1 MRGKRARNSLGNQAA
16 NPADFRFHCNEAPA
30 VSPFAL
36 LPPPGVR
43 FPAPFAGWPGP
54 RAAWIK
60 RRAASLGPP
69 THGPGWRARW
79 PSPDVQ
85 ALSVSFEWPPLRGPQ
100 LQPPVVCLGSGIL
113 QTTPTERRAAGGD
126 RPRSGG
132 SVKLRRIARR
142 TALPACFAPASRAH
156 CAEMR
161 EWIRAWTEAVET
173 FVLEVIF
180 EQRRGTWAA
189 MVRAALFAFS
199 KIFQVAV
206 KVRRFLY
213 NRRLLRD
220 STLGVQVIAIGNL
233 TVGGT
238 GKTPVVE
245 KFARE
250 LQNQGRTVAI
260 LSRGYRSKPP
270 PLTRRMWNKLLL
282 RDDTTPPR
290 VVSDGKSLLLDS
302 ETAGDEPY
310 MLASNL
316 KDVVVLV
323 DKDRVKS
330 GRYAIEKFGC
340 DTLLLD
346 DGFQYWKLAGRR
358 RDIVLIDFQQPF
370 GNEHLL
376 PRGTLREPPSH
387 LSRAST
393 IFITKSDGATAELRA
408 RIGKYNPSA
417 SIIECVHHPLYFEDV
432 FTGEQC
438 GLDLIKGRKVASLS
452 GIAQP
457 ESFEKSLVKQGA
469 ELVYS
474 KRFADH
480 HRFTQQEVL
489 NAVNRSK
496 KRQATAII
504 TTQKDAVRFP
514 KIDRRDLPIYFMRVE
529 IKILSGAK
537 DFNDCVRQIC
547 FR

>member
-1 MRGKRARNSLGNQAA
+1 MREQFRVWTENLETFLLEVILEERPGKRA
-16 NPADFRFHCNEAPA
+16 
-30 VSPFAL
+30 AL
-36 LPPPGVR
+36 
-43 FPAPFAGWPGP
+43 
-54 RAAWIK
+54 
-60 RRAASLGPP
+60 
-69 THGPGWRARW
+69 
-79 PSPDVQ
+79 
-85 ALSVSFEWPPLRGPQ
+85 
-100 LQPPVVCLGSGIL
+100 
-113 QTTPTERRAAGGD
+113 
-126 RPRSGG
+126 
-132 SVKLRRIARR
+132 
-142 TALPACFAPASRAH
+142 
-156 CAEMR
+156 
-161 EWIRAWTEAVET
+161 
-173 FVLEVIF
+173 
-180 EQRRGTWAA
+180 
-189 MVRAALFAFS
+189 VRALLFAFS
-199 KIFQVAV
+199 KIFQVAI
-206 KVRRFLY
+206 KTRRFLY
-213 NRRLLRD
+213 HVRLLRD
-220 STLGVQVIAIGNL
+220 STLVVQVIAIGNL

-316 KDVVVLV
+316 KDVIVLV

-346 DGFQYWKLAGRR
+346 DGFQYWKLRGRR
-358 RDIVLIDFQQPF
+358 MDVVLVDYQQPF

-387 LSRAST
+387 LARANT
-393 IFITKSDGATAELRA
+393 IFITKSDGNTSELRR
-408 RIGKYNPSA
+408 RIAQFNADAG
-417 SIIECVHHPLYFEDV
+417 IIECVHHPLYFEDV
-432 FTGEQC
+432 FTGERH
-438 GLDLIKGRKVASLS
+438 GLELLQGRTIASLS

-457 ESFEKSLVKQGA
+457 ESFEQSLVKLGG

-480 HRFTQQEVL
+480 HRFSQQEVL
-489 NAVNRSK
+489 NVINRSK
-496 KRQATAII
+496 KRQAQSII

-514 KIDRRDLPIYFMRVE
+514 KLDRRDLPIYFMRVE

-537 DFNDCVRQIC
+537 DFHDCVQQEC

>member
-1 MRGKRARNSLGNQAA
+1 MRETLRTWTENLETFILEVILEERPGKRAALAR
-16 NPADFRFHCNEAPA
+16 
-30 VSPFAL
+30 AL
-36 LPPPGVR
+36 LYALS
-43 FPAPFAGWPGP
+43 FIFAG
-54 RAAWIK
+54 
-60 RRAASLGPP
+60 
-69 THGPGWRARW
+69 
-79 PSPDVQ
+79 
-85 ALSVSFEWPPLRGPQ
+85 
-100 LQPPVVCLGSGIL
+100 
-113 QTTPTERRAAGGD
+113 
-126 RPRSGG
+126 
-132 SVKLRRIARR
+132 
-142 TALPACFAPASRAH
+142 
-156 CAEMR
+156 
-161 EWIRAWTEAVET
+161 
-173 FVLEVIF
+173 
-180 EQRRGTWAA
+180 
-189 MVRAALFAFS
+189 
-199 KIFQVAV
+199 AV

-213 NRRLLRD
+213 ETRIIRD
-220 STLGVQVIAIGNL
+220 STLGIQVIAIGNL

-270 PLTRRMWNKLLL
+270 PLSKRLINKFLL
-282 RDDTTPPR
+282 REERTPPR

-346 DGFQYWKLAGRR
+346 DGFQYWRLAGRR
-358 RDIVLIDFQQPF
+358 KDIVLIDYQQPF
-370 GNEHLL
+370 GNEYLL

-387 LSRAST
+387 LSRASYV
-393 IFITKSDGATAELRA
+393 FITKSDGNTGELRS
-408 RIGKYNPSA
+408 RIAKHNPSA
-417 SIIECVHHPLYFEDV
+417 GVIECEHHPLYFEDV
-432 FTGEQC
+432 FTGEQH
-438 GLDLIKGRKVASLS
+438 GLDLIRGLKVASLS

-457 ESFEKSLVKQGA
+457 QSFERSLSRLGG

-480 HRFTQQEVL
+480 HRFTQQEIL
-489 NAVNRSK
+489 NAINRSK
-496 KRQATAII
+496 KRQAAAII

-514 KIDRRDLPIYFMRVE
+514 KVDRRDLPIYFMRVE
-529 IKILSGAK
+529 IKILKGAK
-537 DFNDCVRQIC
+537 DFNECVRQIC

>member
-1 MRGKRARNSLGNQAA
+1 MA
-16 NPADFRFHCNEAPA
+16 
-30 VSPFAL
+30 
-36 LPPPGVR
+36 
-43 FPAPFAGWPGP
+43 
-54 RAAWIK
+54 
-60 RRAASLGPP
+60 
-69 THGPGWRARW
+69 
-79 PSPDVQ
+79 
-85 ALSVSFEWPPLRGPQ
+85 
-100 LQPPVVCLGSGIL
+100 
-113 QTTPTERRAAGGD
+113 
-126 RPRSGG
+126 
-132 SVKLRRIARR
+132 
-142 TALPACFAPASRAH
+142 
-156 CAEMR
+156 MR
-161 EWIRAWTEAVET
+161 EQLRAWTEALET
-173 FVLEVIF
+173 FFIEVVLE
-180 EQRRGTWAA
+180 ERRGTRASL
-189 MVRAALFAFS
+189 VRGLLFLVS
-199 KIFQVAV
+199 KVFQVAV
-206 KVRRFLY
+206 KTRRFLY
-213 NRRLLRD
+213 NVRILRD

-250 LQNQGRTVAI
+250 LRDQGRNVAI

-270 PLTRRMWNKLLL
+270 PIHKRLVNKVLL

-302 ETAGDEPY
+302 EMAGDEPY

-346 DGFQYWKLAGRR
+346 DGFQYWKLRGRR
-358 RDIVLIDFQQPF
+358 QDIVLIDRQQPF
-370 GNEHLL
+370 GNELLL

-387 LSRAST
+387 LARAT
-393 IFITKSDGATAELRA
+393 AVFITKSDGKTDALRQRIAQLNPTA
-408 RIGKYNPSA
+408 G
-417 SIIECVHHPLYFEDV
+417 IIECIHHPLYLEDV
-432 FTGEQC
+432 FTGKRVNLET
-438 GLDLIKGRKVASLS
+438 LKGQKVASLS

-457 ESFEKSLVKQGA
+457 ESFEQSLVQLGA
-469 ELVYS
+469 KLVYV

-480 HRFTQQEVL
+480 HRFTQQEIL
-489 NAVNRSK
+489 NAINRSK
-496 KRQATAII
+496 KRQAQTII

-537 DFNDCVRQIC
+537 DFQDCVRKIC

>member
-1 MRGKRARNSLGNQAA
+1 MR
-16 NPADFRFHCNEAPA
+16 D
-30 VSPFAL
+30 
-36 LPPPGVR
+36 
-43 FPAPFAGWPGP
+43 
-54 RAAWIK
+54 
-60 RRAASLGPP
+60 
-69 THGPGWRARW
+69 T
-79 PSPDVQ
+79 
-85 ALSVSFEWPPLRGPQ
+85 
-100 LQPPVVCLGSGIL
+100 
-113 QTTPTERRAAGGD
+113 
-126 RPRSGG
+126 
-132 SVKLRRIARR
+132 
-142 TALPACFAPASRAH
+142 
-156 CAEMR
+156 
-161 EWIRAWTEAVET
+161 IRAWTEAIET
-173 FVLEVIF
+173 FVLEVIL
-180 EQRRGTWAA
+180 EERRGK
-189 MVRAALFAFS
+189 RAAIVRFLLFLLS
-199 KIFQVAV
+199 KVFLVIV
-206 KVRRFLY
+206 KLRRFLY
-213 NRRLLRD
+213 DVRIMRD
-220 STLGVQVIAIGNL
+220 YTIGVQVIAIGNL

-250 LQNQGRTVAI
+250 LKNQGRNVAI

-270 PLTRRMWNKLLL
+270 PLSKRLLDRVLL
-282 RDDTTPPR
+282 RRDRTPPR

-323 DKDRVKS
+323 DKDRVKA

-358 RDIVLIDFQQPF
+358 RDIVLIDCQAPF
-370 GNEHLL
+370 GNEYLL

-387 LSRAST
+387 LGRAST
-393 IFITKSDGATAELRA
+393 IFITKSDGDTARLRA
-408 RIGKYNPSA
+408 RIAKYNDQA
-417 SIIECVHHPLYFEDV
+417 GIIECIHHPLYFEDV
-432 FTGEQC
+432 FTGEQH
-438 GLDLIKGRKVASLS
+438 GMNLIKGRRIASFS

-457 ESFEKSLVKQGA
+457 ESFEKSLKGQGA

-489 NAVNRSK
+489 NAINRSK
-496 KRQATAII
+496 KKQAELII

-529 IKILSGAK
+529 IKILTGAK

>member
-1 MRGKRARNSLGNQAA
+1 MPERLRTWVEAA
-16 NPADFRFHCNEAPA
+16 ETFFQE
-30 VSPFAL
+30 
-36 LPPPGVR
+36 
-43 FPAPFAGWPGP
+43 
-54 RAAWIK
+54 
-60 RRAASLGPP
+60 
-69 THGPGWRARW
+69 
-79 PSPDVQ
+79 
-85 ALSVSFEWPPLRGPQ
+85 
-100 LQPPVVCLGSGIL
+100 VVL
-113 QTTPTERRAAGGD
+113 EE
-126 RPRSGG
+126 RSGAG
-132 SVKLRRIARR
+132 
-142 TALPACFAPASRAH
+142 RA
-156 CAEMR
+156 
-161 EWIRAWTEAVET
+161 IV
-173 FVLEVIF
+173 
-180 EQRRGTWAA
+180 RGL
-189 MVRAALFAFS
+189 LFGCS
-199 KIFQVAV
+199 KVFQVAV
-206 KVRRFLY
+206 KTRHFLY
-213 NRRLLRD
+213 NFRILRD

-250 LQNQGRTVAI
+250 LRDQGRNVAI

-270 PLTRRMWNKLLL
+270 PVHEWLLNKLFF

-302 ETAGDEPY
+302 EMAGDEPY

-358 RDIVLIDFQQPF
+358 RDIVLIDCQSPF

-376 PRGTLREPPSH
+376 PRGTLREPESH
-387 LSRAST
+387 LARAST
-393 IFITKSDGATAELRA
+393 FFITKSDGNTAALRA
-408 RIGKYNPSA
+408 RIARNNTNA
-417 SIIECVHHPLYFEDV
+417 AIIECIHSPLYFEDV
-432 FTGEQC
+432 FTGERQ
-438 GLDLIKGRKVASLS
+438 GLDFLKGKKVASFS

-457 ESFEKSLVKQGA
+457 ESFERSLVSLGG
-469 ELVYS
+469 ELAYA
-474 KRFADH
+474 KRYADH

-489 NAVNRSK
+489 NAINRSK
-496 KRQATAII
+496 KRQAEAII

-514 KIDRRDLPIYFMRVE
+514 KIDRRDLPILFMRVE
-529 IKILSGAK
+529 IKILTGAK

>member
-1 MRGKRARNSLGNQAA
+1 MRDAFQ
-16 NPADFRFHCNEAPA
+16 
-30 VSPFAL
+30 
-36 LPPPGVR
+36 
-43 FPAPFAGWPGP
+43 
-54 RAAWIK
+54 
-60 RRAASLGPP
+60 
-69 THGPGWRARW
+69 
-79 PSPDVQ
+79 
-85 ALSVSFEWPPLRGPQ
+85 EW
-100 LQPPVVCLGSGIL
+100 V
-113 QTTPTERRAAGGD
+113 ENA
-126 RPRSGG
+126 
-132 SVKLRRIARR
+132 
-142 TALPACFAPASRAH
+142 
-156 CAEMR
+156 
-161 EWIRAWTEAVET
+161 ET

-180 EQRRGTWAA
+180 EQRKGK
-189 MVRAALFAFS
+189 RAALLRGLLLALS

-206 KVRRFLY
+206 SARLFLY
-213 NRRLLRD
+213 NVRIFRD
-220 STLGVQVIAIGNL
+220 TTLGVQVIAIGNL

-250 LQNQGRTVAI
+250 LQDQGRTVAI

-270 PLTRRMWNKLLL
+270 PLSRRLLDKVMF
-282 RDDTTPPR
+282 RDDATPPR

-302 ETAGDEPY
+302 EAAGDEPY

-340 DTLLLD
+340 DILLLD
-346 DGFQYWKLAGRR
+346 DGFQYWKLRGRR
-358 RDIVLIDFQQPF
+358 TDIVLIDCQQPF

-393 IFITKSDGATAELRA
+393 VFITKSSGDTKALRA
-408 RIGKYNPSA
+408 RIADQNPGA
-417 SIIECVHHPLYFEDV
+417 GIIECVHHPLYFEDV
-432 FTGEQC
+432 FTGERH
-438 GLDLIKGRKVASLS
+438 GLDLIRGKKVASLS

-457 ESFEKSLVKQGA
+457 ESFEHSLVGLGA
-469 ELVYS
+469 ELVYA

-480 HRFTQQEVL
+480 HRYTQQEIL
-489 NAVNRSK
+489 NAINRGK
-496 KRQATAII
+496 KRQAQAII

-514 KIDRRDLPIYFMRVE
+514 KIDRRDLPFYFMRVE
-529 IKILSGAK
+529 IKIIAGAK
-537 DFNDCVRQIC
+537 DFHDCVRQIC